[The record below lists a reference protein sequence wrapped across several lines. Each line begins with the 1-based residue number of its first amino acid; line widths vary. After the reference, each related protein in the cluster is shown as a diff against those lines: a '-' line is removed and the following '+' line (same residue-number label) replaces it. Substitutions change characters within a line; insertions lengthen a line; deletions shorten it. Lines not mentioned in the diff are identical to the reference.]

1 MTQIEVG
8 EGIETSLW
16 PPLPARDR
24 LLVGGK
30 TVWLGPFDIPLLVAQ
45 PNRWGMVEDS
55 FPAVACL
62 VETDPLIGGLVPQP
76 AHVVGWVD
84 RAHRA
89 IERPKAT
96 PEGQATID
104 AAGRLAKMIDQIKGV
119 RLVAR
124 PQGRTVALTTPLEAR
139 DLISRCRPE
148 LAGLRKLDGIAGAVA
163 IAVAPGHSAEDLVS
177 IATILRRAVDRR
189 T

>member
-16 PPLPARDR
+16 PPLPVKDR
-24 LLVGGK
+24 LLVGGT

-45 PNRWGMVEDS
+45 PNRWGMVEEA

-62 VETDPLIGGLVPQP
+62 VETDPLIAGLLPQP
-76 AHVVGWVD
+76 ANVVGWVD
-84 RAHRA
+84 RAHRP
-89 IERPKAT
+89 IEPPKAT
-96 PEGQATID
+96 GEGQTTID

-119 RLVAR
+119 RLIAR
-124 PQGRTVALTTPLEAR
+124 PQGRTVVFTTPLEAP
-139 DLISRCRPE
+139 DLIAKCRPK
-148 LAGLRKLDGIAGAVA
+148 LAGLRQLDGLAGAVA
-163 IAVAPGHSAEDLVS
+163 VVVAPSHSAVDLVS